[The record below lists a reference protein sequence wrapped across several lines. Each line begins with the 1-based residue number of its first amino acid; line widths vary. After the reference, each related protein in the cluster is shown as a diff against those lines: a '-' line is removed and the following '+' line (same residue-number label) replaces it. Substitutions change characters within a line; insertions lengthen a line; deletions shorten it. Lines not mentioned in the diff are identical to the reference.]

1 MDDIGLLAYYSY
13 EWEAMDEVG
22 LKLSTMRDIDLCIQD
37 DRSSWKELIEGDDH
51 RLTKA
56 VSRVLN
62 QRRDGHLIL
71 SWTETRHLLYAF
83 RSSLEMDSTSMAEL
97 IEATKVYY
105 LTVEGF
111 VTSDPLLLNLRRVAG
126 HIERER
132 DMYVFHGWKNVEACV
147 DSLMNGHWEELFRK
161 GEELLHA
168 TDHPHN
174 YRMHIQR
181 IIRSSSDGRQRL
193 ESFLRPHVIK
203 CVQGVIEAMS
213 SSSASGCA
221 SALVDLRQRLV
232 DRVEWIFKWMDRSI
246 VDQAFVEVLRDHPD
260 LRDAVNAQVSVLCQS
275 FK

>member
-1 MDDIGLLAYYSY
+1 
-13 EWEAMDEVG
+13 
-22 LKLSTMRDIDLCIQD
+22 
-37 DRSSWKELIEGDDH
+37 
-51 RLTKA
+51 
-56 VSRVLN
+56 
-62 QRRDGHLIL
+62 
-71 SWTETRHLLYAF
+71 
-83 RSSLEMDSTSMAEL
+83 
-97 IEATKVYY
+97 
-105 LTVEGF
+105 
-111 VTSDPLLLNLRRVAG
+111 
-126 HIERER
+126 
-132 DMYVFHGWKNVEACV
+132 MYVFHGWKNVEACV